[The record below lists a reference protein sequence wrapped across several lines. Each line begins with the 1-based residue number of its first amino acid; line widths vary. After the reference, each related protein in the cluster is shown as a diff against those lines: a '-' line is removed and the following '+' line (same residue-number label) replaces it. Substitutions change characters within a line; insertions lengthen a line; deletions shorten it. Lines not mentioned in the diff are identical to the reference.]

1 MTTTFAKKQKQTRKN
16 IFSKNYVP
24 DSLSKKDKKK
34 AIQELNKSIQSYKN
48 KKYYIRLPIKGFKT
62 KKSKHLENVTKIY
75 GIKNTYPSNE
85 LAKATKCKKIG
96 LEKIVKKGQGAYFS
110 QGSRPSQTPHSWGN
124 ARLASAITGGKAS
137 VRDYHILEKYCQNNS
152 KALQLAKL
160 QKNK

>member
-1 MTTTFAKKQKQTRKN
+1 MTTTIRKKQKRKQS
-16 IFSKNYVP
+16 FSKKYVP
-24 DSLSKKDKKK
+24 DYLSSKDKKK
-34 AIQELNKSIQSYKN
+34 TIQELNKSIESYKL
-48 KKYYIRLPIKGFKT
+48 KKYYVRKPIKGFRT
-62 KKSKHLENVTKIY
+62 KKSDHLEKVTKIY
-75 GIKNTYPSNE
+75 GIKKIYPSNE

-124 ARLASAITGGKAS
+124 ARLASAITGGKAA